1 MPVLS
6 SVGDHPLV
14 GRVRSLGLGTKLVVV
29 GAVALLC
36 MVGTGV
42 LVLSNN
48 RSAHYEGRE
57 LGTRSVV
64 ESAIGVVTYFEGL
77 ERSGELSR
85 EQAQEA
91 AKAAVAEMRY
101 LDNDYFWIHDS
112 NLVMQMHPT
121 KPALNNT
128 DISEIEDPN
137 GVRLFVEM
145 NEVVAASGAGYV
157 EYEWPK
163 PGFDDP
169 QPKISYVAQFEPWGW
184 IVGSGIY
191 VDDVDAAVAAD
202 RNLVLLG
209 FVMVGAVFLLGAFI
223 LRAMFDTLHS
233 FALVASRVARGDLS
247 IERIDVAEGGPIG
260 ELGDAFNEM
269 STTLNEVDA
278 QAQRIARGEI
288 ASDHRIPGDLGRTFD
303 TMIDSLS
310 GMVHQIDGSSSSLAA
325 AADRLVQTAEKL
337 DGSAARTLLEAEAAS
352 ATGNQVSSSVS
363 SAAGAIE
370 EMNGAINEV
379 SVRAGEASSVA
390 DEAVDV
396 AQQTS
401 NTIAQLGRSSEE
413 IGNVVEVIKSIAEQT
428 NLLALN
434 ATIEAARAGESGKGF
449 AVVANEVKEL
459 ADQTS
464 RATEEI
470 AERIATIQSDTA
482 SAVEANSR
490 ISETIDRISGISQRI
505 AAAVEEQSV
514 VTATI
519 GTNMNETADSAG
531 VIAQSIGDVTAAVGD
546 TTRAIQETQ
555 SAADGIQGIAA
566 ELNGLIAHYR

>member
-1 MPVLS
+1 
-6 SVGDHPLV
+6 
-14 GRVRSLGLGTKLVVV
+14 
-29 GAVALLC
+29 
-36 MVGTGV
+36 
-42 LVLSNN
+42 
-48 RSAHYEGRE
+48 
-57 LGTRSVV
+57 
-64 ESAIGVVTYFEGL
+64 
-77 ERSGELSR
+77 
-85 EQAQEA
+85 
-91 AKAAVAEMRY
+91 
-101 LDNDYFWIHDS
+101 
-112 NLVMQMHPT
+112 
-121 KPALNNT
+121 
-128 DISEIEDPN
+128 
-137 GVRLFVEM
+137 
-145 NEVVAASGAGYV
+145 
-157 EYEWPK
+157 
-163 PGFDDP
+163 
-169 QPKISYVAQFEPWGW
+169 
-184 IVGSGIY
+184 
-191 VDDVDAAVAAD
+191 
-202 RNLVLLG
+202 
-209 FVMVGAVFLLGAFI
+209 
-223 LRAMFDTLHS
+223 
-233 FALVASRVARGDLS
+233 
-247 IERIDVAEGGPIG
+247 
-260 ELGDAFNEM
+260 
-269 STTLNEVDA
+269 
-278 QAQRIARGEI
+278 
-288 ASDHRIPGDLGRTFD
+288 
-303 TMIDSLS
+303 
-310 GMVHQIDGSSSSLAA
+310 
-325 AADRLVQTAEKL
+325 
-337 DGSAARTLLEAEAAS
+337 
-352 ATGNQVSSSVS
+352 
-363 SAAGAIE
+363 
-370 EMNGAINEV
+370 
-379 SVRAGEASSVA
+379 
-390 DEAVDV
+390 V